1 MMQEY
6 VHTRWLGGH
15 AKLLVN
21 PIETYATDPMACQL
35 APSLLGFIQP
45 SSMTRLEDLQN
56 PHPPGAGHQFAAS
69 LRTCSSL
76 FCKLFQNDTKFA
88 AALRLCGGAL
98 PDPPSMSHNV
108 HILSL
113 RIIAAWEQPVLTLA
127 SCAKPRLVLRMTH
140 PRRWMK

>member
-1 MMQEY
+1 MYIPDGLGVMPNCLSIPLKHMPQ
-6 VHTRWLGGH
+6 TQWL
-15 AKLLVN
+15 
-21 PIETYATDPMACQL
+21 
-35 APSLLGFIQP
+35 
-45 SSMTRLEDLQN
+45 
-56 PHPPGAGHQFAAS
+56 AS
-69 LRTCSSL
+69 LPIPSRLHSTFQHDPIGRSTEPSPSRCWSSVRSVTSHML
-76 FCKLFQNDTKFA
+76 KPFCKLFQNDTKFA